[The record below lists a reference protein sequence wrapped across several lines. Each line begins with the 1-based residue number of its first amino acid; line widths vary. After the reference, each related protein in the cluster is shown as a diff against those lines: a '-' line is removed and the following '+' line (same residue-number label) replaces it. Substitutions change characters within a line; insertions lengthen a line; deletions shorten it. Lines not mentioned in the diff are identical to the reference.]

1 MALFSK
7 LELKVLQVIHQNGRT
22 NVSNLALGLR
32 ISKSAISR
40 AVSSLE
46 KKGLVESKKG
56 RRKELQIARSVSA
69 RPFEELMAA
78 NPFIDFS
85 KLFENSN
92 FSVLGTLCFRQD
104 GTFDS
109 ILRLSGLTEITARRS
124 IARLANLGVLS
135 KQKNRYGILLP
146 ALKASVQEH
155 IRVLMMRREGVVG
168 SAFVSVGPS
177 GFVRSNKN
185 LSREFTQTGLSVF
198 PKYGV
203 SLVSE
208 NGDYVFNEFFKLKP
222 PSREEAVLHGIAR
235 CAHNGST
242 REVSYCLLV
251 ITKNWRTF
259 NWGRFNEH
267 SEDYAISTEASN
279 CHEYL
284 QLFSD
289 FLAGKR
295 GVSGSVESKPA
306 WGKQGDKLRF
316 PDFES
321 LTRLCEQYGI
331 DTKTLWKG

>member
-1 MALFSK
+1 
-7 LELKVLQVIHQNGRT
+7 
-22 NVSNLALGLR
+22 LR

-69 RPFEELMAA
+69 RPFEDLIAST
-78 NPFIDFS
+78 PFVDFPTV
-85 KLFENSN
+85 FRNSN
-92 FSVLGTLCFRQD
+92 FRVLSALCFRESA
-104 GTFDS
+104 TFKS
-109 ILRLSGLTEITARRS
+109 IIRTTGLKEITARRALS
-124 IARLANLGVLS
+124 ALANVGMIHR
-135 KQKNRYGILLP
+135 QNNQYGILLP
-146 ALKASVQEH
+146 ALKASVQEYL
-155 IRVLMMRREGVVG
+155 RVLMMRREGVVG
-168 SAFVSVGPS
+168 SAFVSVGPN

-222 PSREEAVLHGIAR
+222 PSREEAVLHGLVR
-235 CAHNGST
+235 CTHNGST

-251 ITKNWRTF
+251 IAKNWRTF
-259 NWGRFNEH
+259 NWGRFTEH
-267 SEDYAISTEASN
+267 SENYAISTEASN

-295 GVSGSVESKPA
+295 GISGSVESKPT
-306 WGKQGDKLRF
+306 WDKQGDKLQF

-331 DTKTLWKG
+331 DTKTLRKG